1 MTHNDEPPRSEGIQY
16 AKLGKSEGQ
25 LLTAPEGKKRLGQ
38 SRNDAQLWMCLVV
51 KVNSHAVKNSIA

>member
-1 MTHNDEPPRSEGIQY
+1 MTHKDEPPRSEGIQY

-38 SRNDAQLWMCLVV
+38 SRNDAQL
-51 KVNSHAVKNSIA
+51 